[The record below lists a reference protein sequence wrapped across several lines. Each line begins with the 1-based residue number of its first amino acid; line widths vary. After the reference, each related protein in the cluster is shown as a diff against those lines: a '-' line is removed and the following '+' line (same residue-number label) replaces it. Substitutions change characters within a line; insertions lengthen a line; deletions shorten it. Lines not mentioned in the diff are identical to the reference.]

1 MKPCPFDLGRIQN
14 MKPAIAVLSYSGLTT
29 FLKEIK
35 EHYQDKVNIIVVDAV
50 LEEALEKALEI
61 EKKGL
66 ASVFVSAGGNARL
79 LSKELKSPFVE
90 IRITGFD
97 VLLALNKARQ
107 YSKRIA
113 LISYRHKIPYLDQ
126 VVDMLNID
134 LKQVTY
140 GKLEEMDSIL
150 KNLESQGYR
159 TVVGASLVTEKAQER
174 GLNGVFIYSLDGV
187 TRAMDA
193 AANIALSKQ
202 AEWEKAERL
211 RIIIDFAYDGI
222 IATDKKGFIT
232 VFNPSAEKIIGLP
245 RQRAINCNIDKV
257 LDNSR
262 MIKVMETG
270 EPELNQIQSSGDIK
284 ILTNRIPIIV
294 NGEVTGAVATF
305 QNIDTIKKAEE
316 KIRRKLHE
324 KGFLAKT
331 CLDDII
337 GDSRVMQDVKKE
349 AELYAQSNSTV
360 LILGESGTGKE
371 LFAQSIHNASARS
384 KRPFIAI
391 NCAALPDS
399 LLESELFGY
408 EEGAFTGAK
417 KGGKAGFFELAHG
430 GTIFLDEI
438 GGISPKLQSRLLR
451 VIEEREVMRIGGDHI
466 IPVDIRIIA
475 ATNKNLWQKVKDG
488 KFRKDLYYRL
498 NVLELALPPLRER
511 KEDIPEL
518 IKKFLTAYRP
528 SLKKKEI
535 DMVAGRHQFLAY
547 DWPGNVRELA
557 NVIERFAVLYNGEK
571 ESIPVLIEAFFNK
584 QRLTKSSEQKEEI
597 REIRK
602 VLEEV
607 NGNKTEAARRLGISR
622 TTLWRKLKK

>member
-1 MKPCPFDLGRIQN
+1 MKPT
-14 MKPAIAVLSYSGLTT
+14 IAVLSYSGLTT

-35 EHYQDKVNIIVVDAV
+35 EYYQDRVNIIVVDAV
-50 LEEALEKALEI
+50 LEDALEKALEI

-79 LSKELKSPFVE
+79 VSKELKSPFVE

-113 LISYRHKIPYLDQ
+113 LISYKHKIPYLDQ
-126 VVDMLNID
+126 VVDMLSID
-134 LKQVTY
+134 LEQVTY
-140 GKLEEMDSIL
+140 GKLEEMDNIL

-245 RQRAINCNIDKV
+245 RQRAINRNIDKV

-331 CLDDII
+331 CLDDIV
-337 GDSRVMQDVKKE
+337 GDSRLMQDVKKE

-371 LFAQSIHNASARS
+371 LFAQGIHNASARS

-535 DMVAGRHQFLAY
+535 DIVAGQHQFLAY

-557 NVIERFAVLYNGEK
+557 NVVERFAVLYNGEK

-602 VLEEV
+602 ILEEV

>member
-1 MKPCPFDLGRIQN
+1 MKPT
-14 MKPAIAVLSYSGLTT
+14 IAVLSYSGLTA
-29 FLKEIK
+29 FIREI
-35 EHYQDKVNIIVVDAV
+35 EQYYEDKVDIIIVDAV
-50 LEEALEKALEI
+50 LEDALEKALDI
-61 EKKGL
+61 EKRGL
-66 ASVFVSAGGNARL
+66 ANVFVSAGGNARL
-79 LSKELKSPFVE
+79 LSKELKSSFVE
-90 IRITGFD
+90 IKITGFD

-107 YSKRIA
+107 YSRKVA
-113 LISYRHKIPYLDQ
+113 LISYKHKIPYLDEAI
-126 VVDMLNID
+126 DMLNID
-134 LKQVTY
+134 LKQVAY

-150 KNLESQGYR
+150 EDLESQGYL

-193 AANIALSKQ
+193 ATNIALSKQ

-222 IATDKKGFIT
+222 IATDKKGHIT

-245 RQRAINCNIDKV
+245 RQKAINCNIDKV

-270 EPELNQIQSSGDIK
+270 EPELNQIQSFGDIK

-305 QNIDTIKKAEE
+305 QNIDTITRAEE
-316 KIRRKLHE
+316 QIRRKLYE

-331 CLDDII
+331 VLDNII
-337 GDSRVMQDVKKE
+337 GDSSIMQVVKKK
-349 AELYAQSNSTV
+349 AELYAQSDSTV

-371 LFAQSIHNASARS
+371 LFAQGIHNASARS

-391 NCAALPDS
+391 NCAALPDT

-417 KGGKAGFFELAHG
+417 KGGKAGFFELAHR

-466 IPVDIRIIA
+466 IPVDIRVIA
-475 ATNKNLWQKVKDG
+475 ATNEDLWQKVKDG
-488 KFRKDLYYRL
+488 RFRKDLYYRL

-511 KEDIPEL
+511 KEDIPKL
-518 IKKFLTAYRP
+518 IEEFLSAYHP
-528 SLKKKEI
+528 SLGKKEM
-535 DMVAGRHQFLAY
+535 DLVAGQQQFLAY
-547 DWPGNVRELA
+547 DWPGNVRELS
-557 NVIERFAVLYNGEK
+557 NMIERFAVLYNGKRET
-571 ESIPVLIEAFFNK
+571 IPILIESLFDKKRHYNF
-584 QRLTKSSEQKEEI
+584 SEEEEEI
-597 REIRK
+597 RRIRK
-602 VLEEV
+602 VLNEV
-607 NGNKTEAARRLGISR
+607 HGNRTEAAKRLGISR
-622 TTLWRKLKK
+622 TTLWRRLKN

>member
-1 MKPCPFDLGRIQN
+1 MKPT
-14 MKPAIAVLSYSGLTT
+14 IAVLSYSGLTT

-35 EHYQDKVNIIVVDAV
+35 EYYQDKVNIIVVDAV
-50 LEEALEKALEI
+50 LEDALEKALEI

-113 LISYRHKIPYLDQ
+113 LISYKHKIPYLDQ

-245 RQRAINCNIDKV
+245 RQKAINCNINKV

-262 MIKVMETG
+262 MAKVMETG

-331 CLDDII
+331 CLDDIV
-337 GDSRVMQDVKKE
+337 GDSRLMQDVKKE

-371 LFAQSIHNASARS
+371 LFAQGIHNASARS

-511 KEDIPEL
+511 KEDIPQL
-518 IKKFLTAYRP
+518 IRKFLTAYRP
-528 SLKKKEI
+528 SLRKREI
-535 DMVAGRHQFLAY
+535 DIVAGQHRFLVY
-547 DWPGNVRELA
+547 DWPGNVRQLA
-557 NVIERFAVLYNGEK
+557 NVVERFAVLYNGEK

>member
-1 MKPCPFDLGRIQN
+1 MKPT
-14 MKPAIAVLSYSGLTT
+14 IAVLSYSGLTT

-35 EHYQDKVNIIVVDAV
+35 EYYQDKVNIIVVDAV
-50 LEEALEKALEI
+50 LEDALEKALEI

-113 LISYRHKIPYLDQ
+113 LISYKHKIPYLDQ

-245 RQRAINCNIDKV
+245 RQKAINCNINKV

-262 MIKVMETG
+262 MAKVMETG

-331 CLDDII
+331 CLDDIV
-337 GDSRVMQDVKKE
+337 GDSRLMQDVKKE

-371 LFAQSIHNASARS
+371 LFAQGIHNASARS

-511 KEDIPEL
+511 KEDIPQL
-518 IKKFLTAYRP
+518 IRKFLTAYRP
-528 SLKKKEI
+528 SLRKREI
-535 DMVAGRHQFLAY
+535 DIVAGQHRFLVY

-557 NVIERFAVLYNGEK
+557 NVVERFAVLYNGEK

>member
-1 MKPCPFDLGRIQN
+1 MKPT
-14 MKPAIAVLSYSGLTT
+14 IAVLSYSGLTT

-35 EHYQDKVNIIVVDAV
+35 EYYQDRVNIIVVDAV
-50 LEEALEKALEI
+50 LEDALEKALEI
-61 EKKGL
+61 EKEGL

-107 YSKRIA
+107 YSKKIA
-113 LISYRHKIPYLDQ
+113 LISYKHKIPYLDQ

-150 KNLESQGYR
+150 KNLESQSYR

-202 AEWEKAERL
+202 VEWEKAERL

-245 RQRAINCNIDKV
+245 RQKAINCNIDKV

-371 LFAQSIHNASARS
+371 LFAQGIHNSSARS
-384 KRPFIAI
+384 KRPFVAI

-475 ATNKNLWQKVKDG
+475 ATNKDLWQKVKDG

-535 DMVAGRHQFLAY
+535 DVVAGQHQFLAY

-557 NVIERFAVLYNGEK
+557 NVVERFAVLYDGEK
-571 ESIPVLIEAFFNK
+571 ESILVLIGALFNK
-584 QRLTKSSEQKEEI
+584 QRLAKSSEQKEEI
-597 REIRK
+597 RKIRK

>member
-1 MKPCPFDLGRIQN
+1 MKPT
-14 MKPAIAVLSYSGLTT
+14 IAVLSYSGLTT

-35 EHYQDKVNIIVVDAV
+35 EYYQDRVNIIVVDAV
-50 LEEALEKALEI
+50 LEDALEKALEI

-79 LSKELKSPFVE
+79 VSKELKSPFVE

-113 LISYRHKIPYLDQ
+113 LISYKHKIPYLDQ
-126 VVDMLNID
+126 VVDMLSID
-134 LKQVTY
+134 LEQVTY
-140 GKLEEMDSIL
+140 GKLEEMDNIL

-245 RQRAINCNIDKV
+245 RQRAINRNIDKV

-331 CLDDII
+331 CLDDIV
-337 GDSRVMQDVKKE
+337 GDSRLMQDVKKE

-371 LFAQSIHNASARS
+371 LFAQGIHNASARS

-511 KEDIPEL
+511 KEDIPQL
-518 IKKFLTAYRP
+518 IRKFLTAYRP
-528 SLKKKEI
+528 SLRKREI
-535 DMVAGRHQFLAY
+535 DIVAGQHRFLVY

-557 NVIERFAVLYNGEK
+557 NVVERFAVLYNGEK

>member
-1 MKPCPFDLGRIQN
+1 

-584 QRLTKSSEQKEEI
+584 QRLTKSSGQKEEI

>member
-1 MKPCPFDLGRIQN
+1 

>member
-1 MKPCPFDLGRIQN
+1 

-535 DMVAGRHQFLAY
+535 DIVAGRHQFLAY